1 MRSYTALISALEY
14 SGKAEMALGLLQ
26 RMLAEGVAPNLFTF
40 NACMKACT
48 RLRDLDQALEL
59 LAVMETQGVAPC
71 AVTVTHLMGVCAAEG
86 DAKAAIELFAAL
98 REKHTLPPDA
108 IVYSA
113 LLNACE
119 KGGRWD
125 YGLAVFD
132 EVRQRR
138 WRRRRRRERERSHPF
153 SYSQGWPS
161 AEKQAVALRWE

>member
-1 MRSYTALISALEY
+1 MISALEY